1 QPSRRSPPPR
11 LHAGST
17 LIDPCRVDLS
27 VTLQVEAPPPRPA
40 PPPSRAGGHDGPPNA
55 VARHGA
61 HIGAGIG
68 QPLQG
73 VGSAAEEVE
82 ERSRLRD
89 RAPHDADRLAAR
101 TGFRLLE
108 DGTRRR
114 MERTGTGWGWFQ
126 GDLTGPV
133 AEMDPNNRASH
144 SMLFIRR
151 LRARG
156 NPRSGALHRFVRP
169 GQMATGAGRTPAPRC
184 RGRRRT

>member
-1 QPSRRSPPPR
+1 RCPDHPRPPSRRAPTRADASRHGTTQPQRAATPSRRSPPPR

-101 TGFRLLE
+101 SRQNPCASMPRATLNLLRLLA
-108 DGTRRR
+108 T
-114 MERTGTGWGWFQ
+114 
-126 GDLTGPV
+126 
-133 AEMDPNNRASH
+133 
-144 SMLFIRR
+144 
-151 LRARG
+151 ARG
-156 NPRSGALHRFVRP
+156 DASTDETGLGND
-169 GQMATGAGRTPAPRC
+169 AT
-184 RGRRRT
+184 